1 MVNNMDSPILRDVYT
16 CTLTS
21 DRDIRHVNVVASSFG
36 QAAANCLRAILLWEN
51 KESYTLTKIQLSDS
65 VFINLNNFIK

>member
-1 MVNNMDSPILRDVYT
+1 MDKPILCHVYI

-21 DRDIRHVNVVASSFG
+21 DKDFRRINVVASSFG
-36 QAAANCLRAILLWEN
+36 QAASNCLRSITLWEN
-51 KESYTLTKIQLSDS
+51 KESYELTKIQLSDS